1 MEQNAWQ
8 AYFDDT
14 ARSYMAEEYAQPWK
28 EEVDFYLELL
38 DLPPNSRILDIGCG
52 TGRHA
57 VEMARRGYAV
67 TGLDFSSGMLAEAE
81 KAAEMAGVTVEW
93 VQADA
98 ARFSVAQLYDAA
110 ICMLEAGI
118 GFITPE
124 QDALEHDLAI
134 LNNVNAALKPGG
146 RFILGV
152 SNAYQSIRAYKQ
164 EDVDNG
170 YFDPVTM
177 TQSYSLI
184 WTTTEGEERQGQVRL
199 RLYTPPE
206 LTLLLRQ
213 AGFEVEQMWGGT
225 YGRRKIVLDDYM
237 ITVVARKV

>member
-1 MEQNAWQ
+1 
-8 AYFDDT
+8 
-14 ARSYMAEEYAQPWK
+14 
-28 EEVDFYLELL
+28 
-38 DLPPNSRILDIGCG
+38 
-52 TGRHA
+52 
-57 VEMARRGYAV
+57 
-67 TGLDFSSGMLAEAE
+67 
-81 KAAEMAGVTVEW
+81 
-93 VQADA
+93 
-98 ARFSVAQLYDAA
+98 
-110 ICMLEAGI
+110 MLEAGI
-118 GFITPE
+118 GFITPG

-225 YGRRKIVLDDYM
+225 YGRRKIVLDDHM